1 MHITKLWNYLLI
13 LNVKNDIKTY
23 KFDKMN
29 CRDENSLKYLTMCS
43 DDWKWGLVT
52 TTVGMQ
58 SIAPNASYPAM
69 QHPAT
74 YDLKPQVGRVL
85 DEYQM
90 VYITEGSGFFESES
104 MPRQRVETGT
114 VILLFPGE
122 WHNYAPDVNCGWQEY
137 WIGFQGA
144 NMDMLVNSGFYSRD
158 EALMVVG
165 VSNSVIALYKDAIR
179 LANKESIGC
188 QQMISGVVM
197 HLLSLVYYRYRNRNA
212 GANRVEDIINDA
224 RQLMRERIH
233 HSLRVEDIAAS
244 LGVGYSWFRQTFRRV
259 TGISPSQYL
268 NRLLMSRAKELLV
281 SDNQSITELAY
292 ALGFETVGQFS
303 TAFRKMEG
311 TTPRRFREENKLR
324 GFYSSEMFRG

>member
-1 MHITKLWNYLLI
+1 M
-13 LNVKNDIKTY
+13 TY
-23 KFDKMN
+23 
-29 CRDENSLKYLTMCS
+29 REENSLKYLTMGA
-43 DDWKWGLVT
+43 DDWSWGLVT

-58 SIAPNASYPAM
+58 SIAPNACYPAM
-69 QHPAT
+69 QHPVT

-90 VYITEGSGFFESES
+90 VYITEGRGFFESKS
-104 MPRQRVETGT
+104 IPRQRVEAGT

-122 WHNYAPDVNCGWQEY
+122 WHNYAPDESCGWQEY

-144 NMDMLVNSGFYSRD
+144 NMDRLVQSGFYSRD
-158 EALMVVG
+158 AALVTVG
-165 VSNSVIALYKDAIR
+165 VSNSVIALYKEAIR
-179 LANKESIGC
+179 LADKESIGC

-197 HLLSLVYYRYRNRNA
+197 HLLSLVYYRHRNRHA
-212 GANRVEDIINDA
+212 GVNRTEDIINDA

-233 HSLRVEDIAAS
+233 HSLRAEEIAAS

-303 TAFRKMEG
+303 TSFRKMEG
-311 TTPRRFREENKLR
+311 ITPRRFREENRLR
-324 GFYSSEMFRG
+324 GFHSSDVFRG